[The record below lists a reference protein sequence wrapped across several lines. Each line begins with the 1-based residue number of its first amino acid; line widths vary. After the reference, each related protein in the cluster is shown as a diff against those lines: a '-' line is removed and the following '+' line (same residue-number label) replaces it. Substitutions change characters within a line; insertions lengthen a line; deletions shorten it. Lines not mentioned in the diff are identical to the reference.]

1 MFYVITE
8 ACIGVK
14 DGECA
19 DVCPVRCIET
29 TGDAPMYYIDPS
41 QCIACR
47 MCELVCPVSAIFAD
61 DSLPPEQERYVAINR
76 EFFHWRAG

>member
-19 DVCPVRCIET
+19 EVCPVRCIET
-29 TGDAPMYYIDPS
+29 TDDAEMYYIDPDR
-41 QCIACR
+41 CIACR
-47 MCELVCPVSAIFAD
+47 MCELVCPVSAIYPD
-61 DSLPPEQERYVAINR
+61 DTLPEELKHWEAVNR
-76 EFFHWRAG
+76 DWFKR